1 MHDSWKFPN
10 AAAQLGPTHCA
21 RFKIRAFAC
30 GLHASK
36 EPGVD
41 RRVLVEAHVIIM
53 HLVTSGL
60 PKRLEHWNT
69 HDSNQERDCC
79 EAQCLRD
86 DHAVFDFRFQ
96 LRSIA
101 GSDMQNV
108 DQHPCT
114 CSQSD
119 EAPDPDQA
127 KDRNFE
133 TRIPGPLIPVAKS
146 KIALVVAAARCGKN
160 KVAPTAL

>member
-1 MHDSWKFPN
+1 MPPLNQDR
-10 AAAQLGPTHCA
+10 LDCA

-41 RRVLVEAHVIIM
+41 RRVLVEAHVIII

-79 EAQCLRD
+79 EAQCCEMIMRFSIFVSSFE
-86 DHAVFDFRFQ
+86 AVPGRTCKM
-96 LRSIA
+96 LTSIL
-101 GSDMQNV
+101 
-108 DQHPCT
+108 
-114 CSQSD
+114 
-119 EAPDPDQA
+119 APVLNLMRLQIQIRP
-127 KDRNFE
+127 
-133 TRIPGPLIPVAKS
+133 
-146 KIALVVAAARCGKN
+146 KIATSRPGYQVH
-160 KVAPTAL
+160 